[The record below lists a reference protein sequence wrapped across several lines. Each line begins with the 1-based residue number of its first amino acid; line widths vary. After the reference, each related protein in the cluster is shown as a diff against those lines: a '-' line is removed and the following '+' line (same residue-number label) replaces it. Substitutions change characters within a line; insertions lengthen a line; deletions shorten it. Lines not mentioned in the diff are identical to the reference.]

1 MTENVEN
8 LILEHLRAIRADVAA
23 VKDDV
28 REIKQRL
35 TSLEATVA
43 GLRRDS
49 ANLYGDMADQHA
61 RYDRLTERGKIGT
74 DQVFHDVSTGRDTDQ
89 IDSR

>member
-49 ANLYGDMADQHA
+49 ANLYGDI
-61 RYDRLTERGKIGT
+61 GKIGT
-74 DQVFHDVSTGRDTDQ
+74 DQVFHDVSTGRETDQ